1 MKAKG
6 GVGVQEKELM
16 ERTGNMICQGDKSRQ
31 TWRGKGFAR
40 NKRPEER
47 PIA

>member
-6 GVGVQEKELM
+6 GAGVQEKELM
-16 ERTGNMICQGDKSRQ
+16 ERTGNTIRPGDKSWQ
-31 TWRGKGFAR
+31 MWRGKGLDR
-40 NKRPEER
+40 NKRLEER